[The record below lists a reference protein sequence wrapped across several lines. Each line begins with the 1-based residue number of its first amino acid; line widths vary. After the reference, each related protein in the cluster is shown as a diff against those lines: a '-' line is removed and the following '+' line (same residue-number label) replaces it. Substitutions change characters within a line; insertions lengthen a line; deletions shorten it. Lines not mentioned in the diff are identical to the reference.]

1 MKYLSYLVIFSPYNI
16 CPIKRNNMKDYIFE
30 WNSSGWW
37 RRPPHISYAG
47 WRYVSTPRA
56 WSSTVRY
63 INQSPLSAVI
73 CSKKTVF
80 ILDFYLSRSS
90 SVLSSG
96 PLPQWRADM
105 NPERLYC
112 LRLIVSSFTVG
123 CINRLCCDLRSA
135 LAKNMYVLFSYRTI
149 RQASEL
155 RERRI
160 LS

>member
-1 MKYLSYLVIFSPYNI
+1 
-16 CPIKRNNMKDYIFE
+16 MKDYIFE

-47 WRYVSTPRA
+47 WLYVSTPRA

-73 CSKKTVF
+73 CSRKTVS
-80 ILDFYLSRSS
+80 ILDFYLSRPVICFCPPGHCHSD
-90 SVLSSG
+90 VRTWTLS
-96 PLPQWRADM
+96 A
-105 NPERLYC
+105 YC

-123 CINRLCCDLRSA
+123 FINRLCCDLRSA
-135 LAKNMYVLFSYRTI
+135 LAKNMYVPFSYRTI
-149 RQASEL
+149 RQASKL

-160 LS
+160 LP